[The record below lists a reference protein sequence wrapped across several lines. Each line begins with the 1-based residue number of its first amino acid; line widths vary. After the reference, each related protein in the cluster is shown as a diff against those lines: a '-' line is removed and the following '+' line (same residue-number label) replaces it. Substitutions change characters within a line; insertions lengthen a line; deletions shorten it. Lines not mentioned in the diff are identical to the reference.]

1 MSDTITTRK
10 TDDPRYVPGVS
21 EFDDDA
27 TDQEWFEAVGP
38 APAQDASDEEL
49 GPVCEDCMKHL
60 PDDQIATKDP
70 RILCEDCQ
78 DVEDFPEFT
87 EVQMAKQKE
96 LWVTVDD
103 HASRALAIAWDGC
116 HKVYLLM
123 DAGQIQEMH
132 DNGYGKERGSSLL
145 VTNAEA
151 SPGEMQV
158 LAHEWFEASCGLR
171 FISAVTT
178 TPEDPNAGFQPLI
191 SQDDN
196 WEFFAPADEP
206 EEDS

>member
-1 MSDTITTRK
+1 MGNTTAITRK
-10 TDDPRYVPGVS
+10 TDDPRYTPGVS
-21 EFDDDA
+21 KFDDDA
-27 TDQEWFEAVGP
+27 TDQEWFEATGP
-38 APAQDASDEEL
+38 APTQDAPDEDL

-60 PDDQIATKDP
+60 PDDQIATKD
-70 RILCEDCQ
+70 ILCEDCQ
-78 DVEDFPEFT
+78 EADDSPEFT
-87 EVQMAKQKE
+87 ETQMTKQKE

-103 HASRALAIAWDGC
+103 HAGRALAIAWDGC

-123 DAGQIQEMH
+123 DAGQVQKMH
-132 DNGYGKERGSSLL
+132 DNGYGKEGGDSAL

-171 FISAVTT
+171 FISAATT
-178 TPEDPNAGFQPLI
+178 TPEDPNAGFKSLI

-196 WEFFAPADEP
+196 WEFFTPDDDS